1 MNGEKDN
8 IRAGMSAQTSI
19 GSTTATIGGHGEEQS
34 SLRVASGRIPG
45 KPGAGKATSMT
56 SQAKLSRTGVV
67 VEVDSGSE
75 SVLHEA
81 ETRHTRLPEPGS
93 NSTRREG
100 PKRSSE
106 GMKAKA
112 QYKAALKIKS
122 RLQDKA
128 DLSQEEK
135 ERLAWA
141 EQRIEEG
148 RLHFASKPSMASSGG
163 FANKVEEMLA
173 NKRQRAHE
181 SAAKDISMSKRKRG
195 PMEAGTP
202 PPKVARMPNRKAKVS
217 DVDNRHLIVA
227 LIDRSDENGKMTEAR
242 WKIVHE
248 RLVQALFARIE
259 EAPTAPMPT
268 FDGAGWLNG
277 VKILKC
283 NDDPT
288 RKWLTQTVC
297 QLEALWEGAKLEVVD
312 RELIP
317 SIPKAKVLLPI
328 AIQGYRALKLLQR
341 QNPDVPTANWK
352 ILHMASPLPNEGGQ
366 SVVLQ
371 INKEAEDLLYPRF
384 GKMAWGMGSVY
395 LRLRKRHPDDK
406 GAHILQAG
414 EVEKDLGLEAV
425 VDAAQDIAVDD
436 SEDEEDGDLTVIANP
451 SSGDEPATYDT
462 EGAAAQ
468 SP

>member
-1 MNGEKDN
+1 M
-8 IRAGMSAQTSI
+8 AAQTSM
-19 GSTTATIGGHGEEQS
+19 GNTTATIGGHGEEPS
-34 SLRVASGRIPG
+34 SLRVASGRTPG
-45 KPGAGKATSMT
+45 MTGAGRLSGNATST
-56 SQAKLSRTGVV
+56 SQAKLSRTGAV
-67 VEVDSGSE
+67 VEVDLCSE
-75 SVLHEA
+75 SVLHDA
-81 ETRHTRLPEPGS
+81 ETSHARLPEPGS
-93 NSTRREG
+93 KSPRREG

-128 DLSQEEK
+128 ALSQEEK

-148 RLHFASKPSMASSGG
+148 RLHFASKPAMASTGG

-173 NKRQRAHE
+173 NKRQRSHE
-181 SAAKDISMSKRKRG
+181 SAAKDIPVSKRKRG
-195 PMEAGTP
+195 PKEACPP
-202 PPKVARMPNRKAKVS
+202 PPKVARKAKVS
-217 DVDNRHLIVA
+217 DVGNRHLIVA
-227 LIDRSDENGKMTEAR
+227 LIDRDDENGKISEAR
-242 WKIVHE
+242 WKIVHA
-248 RLVQALFARIE
+248 RLVESLFARIE

-268 FDGAGWLNG
+268 FDGAGWFNG

-317 SIPKAKVLLPI
+317 SIPKAKVLFPI
-328 AIQGYRALKLLQR
+328 AIQGVRALKLLQR

-352 ILHMASPLPNEGGQ
+352 ILHMDSPLPNEGGQ

-425 VDAAQDIAVDD
+425 VDAAQDHAVDD
-436 SEDEEDGDLTVIANP
+436 SEEEEDGDLTVIANP
-451 SSGDEPATYDT
+451 SSGDKPATHDT
-462 EGAAAQ
+462 EGAAGQ

>member
-1 MNGEKDN
+1 M
-8 IRAGMSAQTSI
+8 
-19 GSTTATIGGHGEEQS
+19 
-34 SLRVASGRIPG
+34 
-45 KPGAGKATSMT
+45 PGAGHLTGKATAMT
-56 SQAKLSRTGVV
+56 SQAKLSRTGAV
-67 VEVDSGSE
+67 VEVDSGSK

-81 ETRHTRLPEPGS
+81 ETKHTRFPEPGS
-93 NSTRREG
+93 NSSRREG

-122 RLQDKA
+122 RFQDKA
-128 DLSQEEK
+128 ALSQEEK
-135 ERLAWA
+135 ERLTWA

-148 RLHFASKPSMASSGG
+148 RLHFASKPSMASTGG

-173 NKRQRAHE
+173 NKRQRSHE
-181 SAAKDISMSKRKRG
+181 SAAKDIPMSKRKRG
-195 PMEAGTP
+195 PMEAGP
-202 PPKVARMPNRKAKVS
+202 PSPKVARKTNRNAKVS
-217 DVDNRHLIVA
+217 DEGNRHLIVA
-227 LIDRSDENGKMTEAR
+227 LIDRSDEYGKMTEAR
-242 WKIVHE
+242 WKIVHA
-248 RLVQALFARIE
+248 RLVQSLFVRIE

-317 SIPKAKVLLPI
+317 SIPKAKVIFPI

-341 QNPDVPTANWK
+341 QNPDVPTENWK

-395 LRLRKRHPDDK
+395 LRLRKRHPTTK
-406 GAHILQAG
+406 AHTSCRQARWRR
-414 EVEKDLGLEAV
+414 
-425 VDAAQDIAVDD
+425 
-436 SEDEEDGDLTVIANP
+436 T
-451 SSGDEPATYDT
+451 
-462 EGAAAQ
+462 
-468 SP
+468 